1 MAAGDDSAEG
11 RIRLVFSD
19 ASQTEKCVIAEFASQ
34 VLDISTDPRQMPIV
48 PMSAGLISEDDL
60 LIMEF
65 MPVSGAGDVATD
77 PTESATHSLVRIP
90 VTVKNVRTGNK
101 YEKMLTSADFNAA
114 ATNYTCAQ
122 NAWTVIGTVTVSAQ
136 EQLKLGYAIAD
147 NSRIMIDLLTAA

>member
-19 ASQTEKCVIAEFASQ
+19 ASQTEKRVIAEFASQ

-101 YEKMLTSADFNAA
+101 YEKMLTSADFNAVA
-114 ATNYTCAQ
+114 ANYTCAQ

>member
-19 ASQTEKCVIAEFASQ
+19 ASQTEKRVVGEYASQ
-34 VLDISTDPRQMPIV
+34 TLDLATDPRQLIIV
-48 PMSAGLISEDDL
+48 PQSVGTISEDDL

-65 MPVSGAGDVATD
+65 YPTSAAGDVATD
-77 PTESATHSLVRIP
+77 PTESATHSLVRVP
-90 VTVKNVRTGNK
+90 VTIKNVRTGNK
-101 YEKMLTSADFNAA
+101 YEKILTSADFNAA

-122 NAWTVIGTVTVSAQ
+122 NTWTSIGTVTVSAQ